1 MKLEVRVGARYVAH
15 LNLGVRPS
23 INRTSPKFFTYG
35 RDVNQSVGYQD
46 NCKAL

>member
-1 MKLEVRVGARYVAH
+1 MRLEVRVGARYAAH

-23 INRTSPKFFTYG
+23 IHGTSPKFFTYG
-35 RDVNQSVGYQD
+35 KDVNQSAGYQD

>member
-1 MKLEVRVGARYVAH
+1 MRLEVRVGARCAAH
-15 LNLGVRPS
+15 LNLGPL

-35 RDVNQSVGYQD
+35 RHARQSAGYQD

>member
-1 MKLEVRVGARYVAH
+1 MRLEVRVGARYAAH
-15 LNLGVRPS
+15 LNFRPS

-35 RDVNQSVGYQD
+35 RDVNQSAGYQD